1 MPEALKF
8 TDAEK
13 LAFRAAYAPA
23 GATDDQWHLF
33 INECQRR
40 ALVPGKDVIFQLR
53 SAKEYDKDLKRD
65 IYVKKVTFITTIGGL
80 RLIADRSGKY
90 EGHGP
95 FVFYYGAEGDEL
107 RESKIPLGKIPHAVS
122 VEGFRKDWRV
132 PLFAT
137 ARYDAYCQKFEKDGK
152 KIPTGMWATRREE
165 QLAKCCEAGMLRT
178 VAPEEC
184 AGLLIN
190 EELGN
195 DSDIDKEDIAQ
206 PVTAAVVP
214 LPIKA
219 PAVNQTAQAVYEQFP
234 PSAVVSQVPN
244 VEPAIKAMV
253 TEQDEKREQERA
265 QNNLSSHSAPPD
277 VPLPSEPDNVSP
289 NVQEKVTPFANT
301 TPPPKE
307 METTVFPPMSAL
319 PKTAPAVLTTA
330 SADANTP
337 ATQKERDVFLGRAA
351 KLVRDKLPKGGMKD
365 QAASN
370 GVKDF
375 LLKTSGKAGFKQMTA
390 ADWEKSL
397 SVLERT
403 ATPEDAVAIVKAA
416 IAK

>member
-53 SAKEYDKDLKRD
+53 TASEYDRDLGRKV
-65 IYVKKVTFITTIGGL
+65 YVKKVTFITTIGGL
-80 RLIADRSGKY
+80 RLIAQRDGHY

-95 FVFYYGAEGDEL
+95 FVYYYGSEGGEL

-122 VEGFRKDWRV
+122 VEGYRKDWRV

-137 ARYDAYCQKFEKDGK
+137 ARYDAYVQMFEKDGK
-152 KIPTGMWATRREE
+152 KIPTGMWSTRGEE

-195 DSDIDKEDIAQ
+195 DGVIDKEDTV
-206 PVTAAVVP
+206 PVVPAVVP
-214 LPIKA
+214 AQIQA
-219 PAVNQTAQAVYEQFP
+219 PQVNQTADAVY
-234 PSAVVSQVPN
+234 
-244 VEPAIKAMV
+244 
-253 TEQDEKREQERA
+253 
-265 QNNLSSHSAPPD
+265 D
-277 VPLPSEPDNVSP
+277 VPLPSEPEEVSP
-289 NVQEKVTPFANT
+289 TVQQEVTKPTALPVPIQKDEFK
-301 TPPPKE
+301 KE
-307 METTVFPPMSAL
+307 DGSIFPPM
-319 PKTAPAVLTTA
+319 TAMPITTPAPV

-337 ATQKERDVFLGRAA
+337 ATQKERDAFLGRAA

-375 LLKTSGKAGFKQMTA
+375 LLKNSGKSGFKQMTA
-390 ADWEKSL
+390 ADWENSL

>member
-1 MPEALKF
+1 MEQLKF
-8 TDAEK
+8 TEEQK
-13 LAFRAAYAPA
+13 KNYRGAFAPA
-23 GATDDQWHLF
+23 GASDTQWSLF
-33 INECQRR
+33 IGECERR

-53 SAKEYDKDLKRD
+53 TASEFDKDLGKKV
-65 IYVKKVTFITTIGGL
+65 YVKKVTFITTIVGL
-80 RLIADRSGKY
+80 RLIAERSGKY

-95 FVFYYGAEGDEL
+95 FVFYYGTEDGDL
-107 RESKIPLGKIPHAVS
+107 KESKIPLGKRPHAVS
-122 VEGFRKDWRV
+122 VEGYRTGWRV

-137 ARYDAYCQKFEKDGK
+137 ARYDAYVQLFGDDK
-152 KIPTGMWATRREE
+152 KPTAMWATRGEE

-195 DSDIDKEDIAQ
+195 DGVIDKEEIAQ
-206 PVTAAVVP
+206 PAVPVMVP
-214 LPIKA
+214 QPIQA
-219 PAVNQTAQAVYEQFP
+219 PAVNQTAQAVYETEVKP
-234 PSAVVSQVPN
+234 PSAQPTPVLTPVAVP
-244 VEPAIKAMV
+244 
-253 TEQDEKREQERA
+253 Q
-265 QNNLSSHSAPPD
+265 PPE
-277 VPLPSEPDNVSP
+277 VPLPSEPELEQRFPAVPPTQLAVPIQSGEF
-289 NVQEKVTPFANT
+289 EKEDGNR
-301 TPPPKE
+301 
-307 METTVFPPMSAL
+307 FPPMTTT
-319 PKTAPAVLTTA
+319 PVTAAPVAAAPVNP
-330 SADANTP
+330 NTP
-337 ATQKERDVFLGRAA
+337 ATQKERDAFLGRAA

>member
-1 MPEALKF
+1 MLEALKF
-8 TDAEK
+8 SDAEK
-13 LAFRAAYAPA
+13 AVFRAAYAPA
-23 GATDDQWHLF
+23 GATDEQWNLF

-53 SAKEYDKDLKRD
+53 SSKEYDKDLKRD

-80 RLIADRSGKY
+80 RLIAQRDGHY

-95 FVFYYGAEGDEL
+95 FIYYYGTEEGDL
-107 RESKIPLGKIPHAVS
+107 KESKIPLGKIPHAVS

-132 PLFAT
+132 PMFAT
-137 ARYDAYCQKFEKDGK
+137 ARYAAYVQTYGKDGEAK
-152 KIPTGMWATRREE
+152 KPTLMWATRGEE

-195 DSDIDKEDIAQ
+195 DGVIDKEEIAQ

-214 LPIKA
+214 LPIQA
-219 PAVNQTAQAVYEQFP
+219 PAVNQTAQAVYEPITP
-234 PSAVVSQVPN
+234 PSLHTAPIEQPLPVPVSSTPVP
-244 VEPAIKAMV
+244 V
-253 TEQDEKREQERA
+253 
-265 QNNLSSHSAPPD
+265 SSTAPPD
-277 VPLPSEPDNVSP
+277 VPLPSEPEEVSP
-289 NVQEKVTPFANT
+289 NVQQEVTKPTALLVPIHAGEFEKEDGNR
-301 TPPPKE
+301 
-307 METTVFPPMSAL
+307 FPPMTAL
-319 PKTAPAVLTTA
+319 PITTPAPV

-337 ATQKERDVFLGRAA
+337 ATQKERDAFLGRAA

-390 ADWEKSL
+390 SDWEKSL

>member
-1 MPEALKF
+1 MESLKF
-8 TDAEK
+8 TDEQKATY
-13 LAFRAAYAPA
+13 RAAYSPA
-23 GATDDQWHLF
+23 GATDEQWALF
-33 INECQRR
+33 IGECERR

-152 KIPTGMWATRREE
+152 KIPTGMWATRGEE

-195 DSDIDKEDIAQ
+195 DGVIDKEETAQ
-206 PVTAAVVP
+206 PAVPVMVP
-214 LPIKA
+214 QPIQA
-219 PAVNQTAQAVYEQFP
+219 PAVNQTAQAVYETEVKP
-234 PSAVVSQVPN
+234 PTTQPTPVLTPVAVPQ
-244 VEPAIKAMV
+244 
-253 TEQDEKREQERA
+253 
-265 QNNLSSHSAPPD
+265 PPE
-277 VPLPSEPDNVSP
+277 VPLPSEPELEQRFPAVPPTQLAVPIQSGEF
-289 NVQEKVTPFANT
+289 EKEDGNR
-301 TPPPKE
+301 
-307 METTVFPPMSAL
+307 FPPMTTT
-319 PKTAPAVLTTA
+319 PVTAAPVAAAPVNP
-330 SADANTP
+330 NTP
-337 ATQKERDVFLGRAA
+337 ATQKERDAFLGRAA

>member
-1 MPEALKF
+1 MESLKF
-8 TDAEK
+8 TDEQKATY
-13 LAFRAAYAPA
+13 RAAYSPA
-23 GATDDQWHLF
+23 GATDEQWALF
-33 INECQRR
+33 IGECERR

-152 KIPTGMWATRREE
+152 KIPTGMWATRGEE

-195 DSDIDKEDIAQ
+195 DGVIDKEEIAQ

-214 LPIKA
+214 LPIQA
-219 PAVNQTAQAVYEQFP
+219 PAVNQTAQAVYETEVKP
-234 PSAVVSQVPN
+234 PTPLPPPVLTPVAVPQ
-244 VEPAIKAMV
+244 
-253 TEQDEKREQERA
+253 
-265 QNNLSSHSAPPD
+265 PPE
-277 VPLPSEPDNVSP
+277 VPLPSEPDDVAP
-289 NVQEKVTPFANT
+289 TVQQEVTKPTALPVPIQPGEFR
-301 TPPPKE
+301 KE
-307 METTVFPPMSAL
+307 DGSIFPPMTAMPITTPAPVSA
-319 PKTAPAVLTTA
+319 A
-330 SADANTP
+330 ANTP
-337 ATQKERDVFLGRAA
+337 ATQKERDAFLGRAA

-390 ADWEKSL
+390 ADWENSL